1 MNPYKSNSISTRT
14 SAPGIS
20 RRLAV
25 SLLGLGLAALAGA
38 TAAQSAYPNK
48 PIRLVVPFASGGTTT
63 ILARLL
69 AERMSQGLGQAVIV
83 DNRPGA
89 GGNVGMDMVAKAE
102 PDGYTIL
109 MGPIGLAI
117 NPALYAKM
125 PFDPV
130 KDLTPIGLYAGVPNL
145 LVVNPTVP
153 ANNVKELIA
162 YVKANPGKLNYASNG
177 NGTSSHLA
185 AEMFKS
191 AAGVDI
197 THVPY
202 KGGGPAM
209 QDLLGGQVQI
219 LFDQMPAVLPQV
231 QGGRVRA
238 LGVSSHARSAAAPDV
253 PAISETLP
261 GFDMTVWF
269 GFLGPKGMNADIARR
284 LNEEMIRALKDPVF
298 RTQLAGMGVTPMPST
313 PAEFGSY
320 IRSET
325 TRWAKV
331 VKDSG
336 AKLD

>member
-1 MNPYKSNSISTRT
+1 MCVGGLVTIS
-14 SAPGIS
+14 
-20 RRLAV
+20 
-25 SLLGLGLAALAGA
+25 GL
-38 TAAQSAYPNK
+38 TQAQPAYPSK
-48 PIRLVVPFASGGTTT
+48 PVKVIVPFAAGGTTT

-69 AERMSQGLGQAVIV
+69 AERIGQSMGQPFVV

-89 GGNVGMDMVAKAE
+89 GGNVGMDLVAKAE

-125 PFDPV
+125 PFDPINH
-130 KDLTPIGLYAGVPNL
+130 LAPIGLYAGVPNL
-145 LVVNPTVP
+145 LVVHPSVP
-153 ANNVKELIA
+153 ASNVSELIA
-162 YVKANPGKLNYASNG
+162 HAKANPGKLNYASNG

-185 AEMFKS
+185 AEMLKS
-191 AAGVDI
+191 AAGVEI

-209 QDLLGGQVQI
+209 QDLIGGQVNM

-231 QGGRVRA
+231 KGGRVRA
-238 LGVSSHARSAAAPDV
+238 LGVSSEKRSAAAPEI
-253 PAISETLP
+253 PAIAESIK

-269 GFLGPKGMNADIARR
+269 GFLAPKGTPKDVVTR
-284 LNEEMIRALKDPVF
+284 LNAEMIRALKDPAF
-298 RTQLAGMGVTPMPST
+298 QAQLAGMGVTPMPSS
-313 PAEFGSY
+313 PEEFSDFL
-320 IRSET
+320 RKET